1 MTLLKFNL
9 PWWVLA
15 LRGIAAIVFGLL
27 TFLIPEVTLMFLLIL
42 FAGYCFLDGIL
53 TMVAALTRQRRS
65 DARPRWWVLYLQG
78 MASIGTG
85 AIAIFWP
92 AVTSIVL
99 LYMIA
104 AWAIV
109 TGILSIITAVRLR
122 KEMEE
127 EWLMILAGA
136 LSVAFGLILAFSPV
150 TGALVVVWW
159 IGMYAIAFGAMM
171 LFLAFR
177 LRKREASGQL
187 EGKWSTT

>member
-1 MTLLKFNL
+1 MALLKFNL

-65 DARPRWWVLYLQG
+65 KAQPRWWVLYLQG
-78 MASIGTG
+78 VASIGTG

-92 AVTSIVL
+92 AVTSIIL

-122 KEMEE
+122 KEMEG

-136 LSVAFGLILAFSPV
+136 LSVVFGLILAFSPV

-177 LRKREASGQL
+177 LKKREASGQV